1 MIMRVGRMAV
11 WTLAVALAAVFFAAW
26 MLDRAAAV
34 PVLAAVKAYQIGL
47 SPLVGRACR
56 FCPTCSTYAC
66 TAVHRYGV
74 LIGCLLGVFRIARCQ
89 PLCRGG
95 FDPP

>member
-1 MIMRVGRMAV
+1 MVRVGRMAV
-11 WTLAVALAAVFFAAW
+11 WTLAAALAAIFLAAW
-26 MLDRAAAV
+26 LVDRAAAV
-34 PVLAAVKAYQIGL
+34 PVLAAVKLYQIAL

-56 FCPTCSTYAC
+56 FSPTCSMYAY

-74 LIGCLLGVFRIARCQ
+74 LIGCLLGALRIARCQ